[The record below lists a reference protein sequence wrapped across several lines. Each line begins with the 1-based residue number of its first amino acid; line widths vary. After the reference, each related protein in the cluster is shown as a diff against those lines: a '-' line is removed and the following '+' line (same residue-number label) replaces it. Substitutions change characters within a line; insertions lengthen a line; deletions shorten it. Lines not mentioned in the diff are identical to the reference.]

1 MIKLA
6 VFDCDG
12 TLVDSQA
19 NICRAMEDAFLLA
32 DIPAPPRAAIR
43 RIVGLSLVEA
53 IRALG
58 GTLVDMEAYAYIWVA
73 QQFGV
78 PIRILKAV
86 SDNAQDDA
94 ITDWRDAV
102 AICSAQ
108 LRERI
113 TELYGV

>member
-1 MIKLA
+1 M
-6 VFDCDG
+6 
-12 TLVDSQA
+12 
-19 NICRAMEDAFLLA
+19 
-32 DIPAPPRAAIR
+32 
-43 RIVGLSLVEA
+43 
-53 IRALG
+53 
-58 GTLVDMEAYAYIWVA
+58 A

-102 AICSAQ
+102 AICSVQ

-113 TELYGV
+113 SELYGV